1 MDLNYFIFVA
11 LLVLGLALV
20 AIWAERYDKMHP
32 SK

>member
-11 LLVLGLALV
+11 LLVLGLTLV